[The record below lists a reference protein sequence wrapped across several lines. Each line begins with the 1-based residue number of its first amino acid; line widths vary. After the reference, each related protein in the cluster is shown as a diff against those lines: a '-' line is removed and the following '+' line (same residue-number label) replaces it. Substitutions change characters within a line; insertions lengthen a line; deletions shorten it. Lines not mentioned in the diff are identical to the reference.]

1 MIKNRFFHSA
11 GKALSVGLFV
21 FVLLAAA
28 AVPATAHNALL
39 LPAKTTASV
48 GETVEVAASISE
60 PLGVPDMPFFVYE
73 KGGYVYGPL
82 KLAAFEGGKSAN
94 LEFSYVKMG
103 GGSRKRF
110 SVAEIET
117 AYDAAKASRPNDP
130 AYSVMA
136 GVFNANVAAYQI
148 TTRGTVTFAGMSSY
162 GKDTV
167 VKCLMKT
174 FINLTNDG
182 ESTKIRA
189 SYFGFEG
196 LELRPVDDLAKVKPR
211 KKVRVEALLNGKPQS
226 GVVVYSGHRDIEEAR
241 RLSPILEYSE
251 KADPILDAGVTDI
264 NGIVE
269 LTLPELP
276 KGASEL
282 KDVYIFTDGHLT
294 VEGVRYRSTINFT
307 LKK

>member
-1 MIKNRFFHSA
+1 MKNTMLTNWLLVA
-11 GKALSVGLFV
+11 ALLTYTAIS
-21 FVLLAAA
+21 
-28 AVPATAHNALL
+28 ATAHNVLL
-39 LPAKTTASV
+39 FPSKTTTSV

-82 KLAAFEGGKSAN
+82 KLAAFESNRATN
-94 LEFSYVKMG
+94 LEFSYVKMENG
-103 GGSRKRF
+103 ASKQL

-117 AYDAAKASRPNDP
+117 AYDTAKASRPDDP

-136 GVFNANVAAYQI
+136 GVFNANAASYRI
-148 TTRGTVTFAGMSSY
+148 ASRGTVTFAGMSSY

-174 FINLTNDG
+174 FVNLAKDG
-182 ESTKIRA
+182 ESTKPRA
-189 SYFGFEG
+189 SYFGFDG
-196 LELRPVDDLAKVKPR
+196 LELRPVDDLAGVKPG
-211 KKVRVEALLNGKPQS
+211 KKVRLEALLNGKPQS
-226 GVVVYSGHRDIEEAR
+226 GVVVYSGHKDIEESQ

-269 LTLPELP
+269 LTLPAVP
-276 KGASEL
+276 RGSTEL